1 MCTGFAKRVK
11 AAKYSLIQRR
21 KMIAFTDAERKEYRH
36 IWVAAEVLSGE
47 IQPVTHELIGTAR
60 TLADLRKSEVWVLV
74 MGSGIKGKLESL
86 FAYGA
91 DVAIVVDNPGLSGF
105 VDETEAKIMKRLIA
119 EYKPEVLIC
128 GATTR
133 GRALMPRVAVM
144 THCGLTADCTG
155 LSIDPENGDLLQTRP
170 AFGGNIMATIRCSN
184 HRPQMATVRPRVMKS
199 PEPDPGRTGRI
210 IKEEMLTSDTE
221 KIKQIIDVFHSTE
234 TAFNLADA
242 QIIISGG
249 RGMKGPEGFKLLKQF
264 AERVGG
270 AAVGASRAAVDSGWV
285 PYAHQVGQTG
295 QTVQTKVYIACG
307 ISGQIQHLVG
317 MQSCDLI
324 IAIDKNPDTPM
335 MQIADIAVVGDLFEI
350 IPEIIKG
357 ITPL

>member
-1 MCTGFAKRVK
+1 
-11 AAKYSLIQRR
+11 
-21 KMIAFTDAERKEYRH
+21 MIALSDAEKKEYRN
-36 IWVAAEVLSGE
+36 IWVVAEVMSGE
-47 IQPVTHELIGTAR
+47 IQPVTNELIGAAR
-60 TLADLRKSEVWVLV
+60 TLADTRKSEVWVVV
-74 MGSGIKGKLESL
+74 MGSVFEAKLKSL
-86 FAYGA
+86 FSYGA
-91 DVAIVVDNPGLSGF
+91 DVAIVVDNQALSGF
-105 VDETEAKIMKRLIA
+105 VDETEAKIIKRLIVK
-119 EYKPEVLIC
+119 YKPEVVIC

-133 GRALMPRVAVM
+133 GRALIPRVSIM
-144 THCGLTADCTG
+144 TNCGLTADCTG
-155 LSIDPENGDLLQTRP
+155 LAIDPENGDLLQTRP

-199 PEPDPGRTGRI
+199 PEPDPVRSGRI
-210 IKEEMLTSDTE
+210 IKEKMLTSDVE

-234 TAFNLADA
+234 TAVNLSDA

-249 RGMKGPEGFKLLKQF
+249 RGMKGPKGFNLLKQF
-264 AERVGG
+264 AKKVGG
-270 AAVGASRAAVDSGWV
+270 AAVGASRAAVDSGWI

-335 MQIADIAVVGDLFEI
+335 MHIADIAVVGDLFEI
-350 IPEIIKG
+350 IPEIIRE
-357 ITPL
+357 ITNL

>member
-1 MCTGFAKRVK
+1 MR
-11 AAKYSLIQRR
+11 
-21 KMIAFTDAERKEYRH
+21 AFTDNEKKGYRN
-36 IWVAAEVLSGE
+36 IWVVAEVLSGE
-47 IQPVTHELIGTAR
+47 IQPVTHELIGAAR
-60 TLADLRKSEVWVLV
+60 TLADDRKSQVWVVV
-74 MGSGIKGKLESL
+74 MGSGIEKKSKLL
-86 FAYGA
+86 FWYGA
-91 DVAIVVDNPGLSGF
+91 DVVIIVDHPDLSVF
-105 VDETEAKIMKRLIA
+105 IDEIEAKIMKLLITK
-119 EYKPEVLIC
+119 YKPEIVIC

-133 GRALMPRVAVM
+133 GRSLIPRVSII
-144 THCGLTADCTG
+144 TNCGLTADCTG
-155 LSIDPENGDLLQTRP
+155 LAIDPDNGDLLQTRP

-199 PEPDPGRTGRI
+199 PEPDPGRTGRM
-210 IKEEMLTSDTE
+210 IKEKMIPSDS
-221 KIKQIIDVFHSTE
+221 IKTKSIIDIFHNTE
-234 TAFNLADA
+234 TAVNLADA

-264 AERVGG
+264 ARRVGG
-270 AAVGASRAAVDSGWV
+270 AAVGASRAAVDSGWI

-350 IPEIIKG
+350 IPEIIKE
-357 ITPL
+357 IADL

>member
-1 MCTGFAKRVK
+1 
-11 AAKYSLIQRR
+11 
-21 KMIAFTDAERKEYRH
+21 MIALTDAERKEYRN
-36 IWVAAEVLSGE
+36 IWVVSGVLSGE
-47 IQPVTHELIGTAR
+47 IQSVTYELTGAAR
-60 TLADLRKSEVWVLV
+60 TLADFRKSEVWVVV
-74 MGSGIKGKLESL
+74 MGTGIERKLESL

-91 DVAIVVDNPGLSGF
+91 DVVILVDNPELSGF
-105 VDETEAKIMKRLIA
+105 VDETEAKIMKRLIVK
-119 EYKPEVLIC
+119 YKPEVVIC

-133 GRALMPRVAVM
+133 GRALIPRVSVM

-184 HRPQMATVRPRVMKS
+184 HRPQMATVRPKVMKL
-199 PEPDPGRTGRI
+199 PEPDLSRTGRI

-221 KIKQIIDVFHSTE
+221 KVKQIIDIFHSNE
-234 TAFNLADA
+234 TTYNLADA

-249 RGMKGPEGFKLLKQF
+249 RGLKGPKGFDLLKQF
-264 AERVGG
+264 AEKVGG
-270 AAVGASRAAVDSGWV
+270 AAVGASRAAVDSGWI

-335 MQIADIAVVGDLFEI
+335 MQIADIAVVGDMFEV
-350 IPEIIKG
+350 IPEIVKG
-357 ITPL
+357 ITNL

>member
-1 MCTGFAKRVK
+1 
-11 AAKYSLIQRR
+11 
-21 KMIAFTDAERKEYRH
+21 MIAFTDVERKKYRN
-36 IWVAAEVLSGE
+36 IWVVAEILSGE
-47 IQPVTHELIGTAR
+47 IHPVTRELTGAAR
-60 TLADLRKSEVWVLV
+60 TLADLRKSEVWVVV
-74 MGSGIKGKLESL
+74 MGSGIEGKSESL

-91 DVAIVVDNPGLSGF
+91 DVAILVDNPGSSGF
-105 VDETEAKIMKRLIA
+105 IDETETKIMKRLIVK
-119 EYKPEVLIC
+119 YKPEVVIC

-133 GRALMPRVAVM
+133 GRALIPRVAVM

-184 HRPQMATVRPRVMKS
+184 HRPQMATVRPKVMKS
-199 PEPDPGRTGRI
+199 PEPDPGRTGKI

-249 RGMKGPEGFKLLKQF
+249 RGMKGPKGFNLLKQF

-270 AAVGASRAAVDSGWV
+270 AAVGASRAAVDSGWI

-350 IPEIIKG
+350 IPEIVKG
-357 ITPL
+357 ITNL

>member
-1 MCTGFAKRVK
+1 
-11 AAKYSLIQRR
+11 
-21 KMIAFTDAERKEYRH
+21 MIAFTDTEKKEYRN
-36 IWVAAEVLSGE
+36 IWVVAEILSGE
-47 IQPVTHELIGTAR
+47 IQPVTHELTGAAR
-60 TLADLRKSEVWVLV
+60 TLADLRKSEVWVVV
-74 MGSGIKGKLESL
+74 MGSGIEGKPESI

-91 DVAIVVDNPGLSGF
+91 DVVIVVDNLGLSGF
-105 VDETEAKIMKRLIA
+105 VDETETKIMKRLIVK
-119 EYKPEVLIC
+119 YKPEVVIC

-144 THCGLTADCTG
+144 TNCGLTADCTG

-199 PEPDPGRTGRI
+199 PEPDSGRTGRI

-249 RGMKGPEGFKLLKQF
+249 RGMKGPEGFNLLKQF
-264 AERVGG
+264 AKRVGG
-270 AAVGASRAAVDSGWV
+270 AAVGASRAAVDSGWI

-350 IPEIIKG
+350 IPEIVREIAN
-357 ITPL
+357 L

>member
-1 MCTGFAKRVK
+1 
-11 AAKYSLIQRR
+11 
-21 KMIAFTDAERKEYRH
+21 MIASTDAERKIYRN
-36 IWVAAEVLSGE
+36 IWVVAELLSGE

-60 TLADLRKSEVWVLV
+60 TLADIRKSEVWVV
-74 MGSGIKGKLESL
+74 VIGSDIGEKPESL

-91 DVAIVVDNPGLSGF
+91 DIVLLVDNAGLVGF
-105 VDETEAKIMKRLIA
+105 VDEFEAKIMKRLITK
-119 EYKPEVLIC
+119 YKPEVVIC

-133 GRALMPRVAVM
+133 GRSLIPRVSVV
-144 THCGLTADCTG
+144 TNCGLTADCTG

-199 PEPDPGRTGRI
+199 PEPDFARTGKI
-210 IKEEMLTSDTE
+210 IKENILASDTE
-221 KIKQIIDVFHSTE
+221 KIKQILDIFHSNE
-234 TAFNLADA
+234 TAVNLADA

-249 RGMKGPEGFKLLKQF
+249 RGVKGSKGFNLLKQF
-264 AERVGG
+264 AEKVGG
-270 AAVGASRAAVDSGWV
+270 AAVGASRAAVDSGWI

-324 IAIDKNPDTPM
+324 IAIDKNPNTPM
-335 MQIADIAVVGDLFEI
+335 MQIADIGVVGNLFEI

-357 ITPL
+357 ITNL

>member
-1 MCTGFAKRVK
+1 
-11 AAKYSLIQRR
+11 
-21 KMIAFTDAERKEYRH
+21 MIAFTDAERKEYRH
-36 IWVAAEVLSGE
+36 IWVVAEILSGE
-47 IQPVTHELIGTAR
+47 IQPVTLELIGIAR
-60 TLADLRKSEVWVLV
+60 TLADLRKSEVWVVV
-74 MGSGIKGKLESL
+74 MGSAIKGKSGSL

-119 EYKPEVLIC
+119 KYKPEVVIC

-133 GRALMPRVAVM
+133 GRALSPRVAVM
-144 THCGLTADCTG
+144 TNCGLTADCTG

-170 AFGGNIMATIRCSN
+170 AFGGNIMATIRCSQ

-199 PEPDPGRTGRI
+199 PEPDPDRIGRI

-234 TAFNLADA
+234 NAFNLADA

-270 AAVGASRAAVDSGWV
+270 AAVGASRAAVDSGWI

-350 IPEIIKG
+350 IPEMIKG
-357 ITPL
+357 ITNL